1 MSLGGLAFL
10 NPALLAGLVA
20 LPLIWWLLRAVPPAP
35 KRVNFPATRILVG
48 LENQDKQPVRTPWW
62 LTALRVRCNSSA
74 AIFPVRQRFTL
85 PRWKTTPRQRAA
97 TTAREPRRVA

>member
-10 NPALLAGLVA
+10 NPALLAGLIA

-62 LTALRVRCNSSA
+62 LTALRMLA
-74 AIFPVRQRFTL
+74 AALLIFALAEPVSI
-85 PRWKTTPRQRAA
+85 PAA
-97 TTAREPRRVA
+97 KPH